1 MRAALA
7 LMAGTM
13 IAACKGEPVEQ
24 AIAAEPIATPS
35 ASASVSPALAEEM
48 ARQRRIH
55 RAACKPDETPIFTCT
70 FADGKRVAVCGA
82 GEWLGYYRFGGATP
96 ELELAGGK
104 YASAMYSGGGE
115 DQIAFDNGDT
125 RYIVFS
131 RMVRTG
137 FDENGNAPAISD
149 GVVIERAGK
158 FAAIRLCQDPD
169 VLPVQTG
176 AANAVWE
183 DERELFTDET
193 IRADPT
199 DHE

>member
-1 MRAALA
+1 
-7 LMAGTM
+7 MAVTM
-13 IAACKGEPVEQ
+13 IVACKGEPVEQ
-24 AIAAEPIATPS
+24 AVAAEPTATPS
-35 ASASVSPALAEEM
+35 ASAYVSPALAEEV
-48 ARQRRIH
+48 ARQKRIH
-55 RAACKPDETPIFTCT
+55 QAACKPDETPIFTCT

-96 ELELAGGK
+96 ELELSGGK
-104 YASAMYSGGGE
+104 YANAMYSGGGE

-137 FDENGNAPAISD
+137 WDDEGHNVPAISD

-158 FAAIRLCQDPD
+158 FAAIRLCHDPD